1 MSLIAA
7 VNHRQM
13 RCLEFS
19 APRHRHRLNALT
31 QVAIIGD
38 LFADNAHLFQQLDGS
53 LEHLLPFV
61 QLVLVRHL
69 LVSQQFQPFLIRAR
83 QLTEKRSFAYIIA
96 NLVVSMDLDSPQG
109 RQTGHAGPPI
119 EIHVNAFLQ
128 PPELK

>member
-83 QLTEKRSFAYIIA
+83 QLTEKRRFICIHYSEFGCQYGFGLTSRPPNWAC
-96 NLVVSMDLDSPQG
+96 
-109 RQTGHAGPPI
+109 GP
-119 EIHVNAFLQ
+119 AD
-128 PPELK
+128 